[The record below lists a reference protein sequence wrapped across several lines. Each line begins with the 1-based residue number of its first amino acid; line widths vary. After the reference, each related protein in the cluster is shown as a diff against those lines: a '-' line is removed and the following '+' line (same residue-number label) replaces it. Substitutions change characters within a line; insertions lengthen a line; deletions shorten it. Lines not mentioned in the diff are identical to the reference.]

1 METISKRNIYR
12 KRYLMCGIVG
22 FISKTKQENILND
35 MLDTQSY
42 RGPDDKGIF
51 IDKQS
56 GTHFGHNRLS
66 IQDISSHGH
75 QPFVSDC
82 ENYIIVFNGE
92 VYNFKSIKVE
102 LEKLGYSFI
111 SSSDTEV
118 ILYSYKE
125 WGIKC
130 IEKFI
135 GMFAF
140 SILDKEQNKLILVR
154 DRAGVK
160 PLYYYSYGDEFL
172 FSSEIKSFHQ
182 HPNFKKELNKDI
194 LPYYFQFGYVP
205 APHTI
210 FKNCYKLEAGHY
222 LEFNIQHSTFNITK
236 YWDVNDFYQKE
247 KIDKSESEVLDDI
260 ENILD
265 DAIDLRMVSDVP
277 VGVFLS
283 GGYDSSLV
291 ASILAKKQ
299 GKKIDTFTIGFN
311 DKKYNEA
318 EHAKSIASYLNTN
331 HTEYYM
337 QDNDMLDLVEKLP
350 FYYDEP
356 FGDSSSLPTMIVSKM
371 ARKNVTVALSA
382 DGGDEAFCGYSKY
395 FFLNK
400 FSNIFSSKIKKII
413 LKTSLN
419 TMNENLVENI
429 NNFMPK
435 NVRQTNIKDKY
446 NKFKRAI
453 NSDSLEGMF
462 QNASSY
468 VDKNDVDNMLNIK
481 SNKSIYKLFENK
493 YNLSYLNYMM
503 SADYKAFMND
513 DVLTKVDRATMSVS
527 LEGREP
533 LLDHRIIEYL
543 ARVPEELKYK
553 NKQGKYLLRQILYKY
568 LPQEMVNKPK
578 SGFQIPLEEWLKG
591 DLRYLVEKYLDEKRL
606 DDEIFNIEEVMELKT
621 KLFLGQYV
629 NINQIWLVIMFEM
642 WKEKWFD

>member
-1 METISKRNIYR
+1 
-12 KRYLMCGIVG
+12 MCGIVG
-22 FISKTKQENILND
+22 FIDKEKKLNIVKN
-35 MLDTQSY
+35 MLTIQSY
-42 RGPDDKGIF
+42 RGPDDSGIYF
-51 IDKQS
+51 DKSS
-56 GTHFGHNRLS
+56 GVHLGHNRLS
-66 IQDISSHGH
+66 IQDLSSYGH

-82 ENYIIVFNGE
+82 EDYIIVFNGE
-92 VYNFKSIKVE
+92 VYNFKTIKKK
-102 LEKLGYSFI
+102 LEKLGYKFLSN
-111 SSSDTEV
+111 SDTEV

-130 IEKFI
+130 IDKFI

-140 SILDKEQNKLILVR
+140 SILDKIENKLILVR

-160 PLYYYSYGDEFL
+160 PLYYYTKDNEFI
-172 FSSEIKSFHQ
+172 FSSEIKSFHKY
-182 HPNFKKELNKDI
+182 HKFKKELNKEI
-194 LPYYFQFGYVP
+194 LPYYFQFGYIP
-205 APHTI
+205 APHSI

-222 LEFNIQHSTFNITK
+222 LELKIENLKFRIEK
-236 YWDVNDFYQKE
+236 YWDVNDFYEKE
-247 KIDKSESEVLDDI
+247 KIDKSESEVLDDL

-277 VGVFLS
+277 VGIFLS

-291 ASILAKKQ
+291 TSILAKQQ
-299 GKKIDTFTIGFN
+299 GKKINTFTIGFN

-318 EHAKSIASYLNTN
+318 EHAKSIASYLGTN
-331 HTEYYM
+331 HSEYYM

-356 FGDSSSLPTMIVSKM
+356 FGDSSALPTMIVSKM
-371 ARKNVTVALSA
+371 AREKVTVALSA

-400 FSNIFSSKIKKII
+400 FNNIFSSKMKKQI

-419 TMNENLVENI
+419 MISEDMAANI
-429 NNFMPK
+429 NNVMPSSFK
-435 NVRQTNIKDKY
+435 QTNIKDKY
-446 NKFKRAI
+446 NKFKRAM
-453 NSDSLEGMF
+453 NSDSLEEMF

-468 VDKNDVDNMLNIK
+468 VDKNDVDNMLSIK
-481 SNKSIYKLFENK
+481 ANKSLYNLFENRSD
-493 YNLSYLNYMM
+493 LSFLNYMM
-503 SADYKAFMND
+503 SVDYKAFMNA

-568 LPQEMVNKPK
+568 LPKEMVDKPK

-606 DDEIFNIEEVMELKT
+606 DDEIFNIEEIMELKT
-621 KLFLGQYV
+621 KLLLGKYV